1 MMKAITHKG
10 TYSPIVRN
18 NGCEVTLLL
27 KKGKTTFEQVVS
39 YSEFSERQQK
49 MLVRNKTHTDYRTV
63 TNVMTGATVQ
73 EAVDLPYSCSVANEA
88 YWCN

>member
-39 YSEFSERQQK
+39 YSEFSKRQQK
-49 MLVRNKTHTDYRTV
+49 MLARNKTHTDYRTV
-63 TNVMTGATVQ
+63 KNLMTGATVQ
-73 EAVDLPYSCSVANEA
+73 EATDLPYSCSVANEA

>member
-27 KKGKTTFEQVVS
+27 KNGKTTFEQVVS

-49 MLVRNKTHTDYRTV
+49 MLARNKTHTDYRTV

-73 EAVDLPYSCSVANEA
+73 EAVDLPYSCSVSNEA